1 MSDAAALGCGTSAL
15 TARAPRPWGGQAI
28 ARTEVFPDASTRTA
42 TFGWC
47 SRMMAR
53 AAPCAAW
60 ACLALVALGE
70 VRAIAAGG
78 GAPAPVLPDYTLLL
92 PNLMVLLGSLF
103 ALVGAAA
110 ALATGCAA
118 LLNAARGGRRRA
130 SASRRPVRGTG
141 DRNG

>member
-1 MSDAAALGCGTSAL
+1 MAGERVGPEWRPWYATWFWRSLVLLALG
-15 TARAPRPWGGQAI
+15 
-28 ARTEVFPDASTRTA
+28 
-42 TFGWC
+42 
-47 SRMMAR
+47 
-53 AAPCAAW
+53 
-60 ACLALVALGE
+60 LALVALGE

-78 GAPAPVLPDYTLLL
+78 GAPAPLLPDYTLLL

-103 ALVGAAA
+103 ALLGAAA